1 MITLK
6 SLLQKIK
13 FRLLEQIGEDYEFD
27 WDNHEYYIRWSD
39 YIEEDLKRNWS
50 SWDFGQGGI
59 EGNREYIES
68 LIDKVLN
75 GDDEYMLIS
84 NFELWEDELDRG
96 VVLVDKES
104 TLNYVDNTKTYIGEL
119 YDDYWVLIDT
129 VNAAGGISGHLLDE
143 DINSLYGVIKIMN
156 DDGMSIMYDGTGDGQ
171 VFDGTYAKII
181 FSDDDGWHL
190 LQI

>member
-1 MITLK
+1 M
-6 SLLQKIK
+6 
-13 FRLLEQIGEDYEFD
+13 
-27 WDNHEYYIRWSD
+27 
-39 YIEEDLKRNWS
+39 
-50 SWDFGQGGI
+50 
-59 EGNREYIES
+59 
-68 LIDKVLN
+68 
-75 GDDEYMLIS
+75 
-84 NFELWEDELDRG
+84 
-96 VVLVDKES
+96 DKES